1 MSLLKDLEK
10 KIDAKGKLF
19 YFALS
24 TLRHTQSKYV
34 FLNRSKHK
42 EDINILK
49 KECFLIC
56 KELEKDIKEYFK
68 LSVNSKEP
76 VNFNIK
82 LLERAI
88 LMNKKYLF

>member
-1 MSLLKDLEK
+1 MSSLKDLEK
-10 KIDAKGKLF
+10 KIEAKSNLF

-24 TLRHTQSKYV
+24 NLRYTQSTRTI
-34 FLNRSKHK
+34 FSSRRHK
-42 EDINILK
+42 EEIDILK

-56 KELEKDIKEYFK
+56 KELEKDISDYFK
-68 LSVNSKEP
+68 KSVDSKEP

-82 LLERAI
+82 LLEKTI